1 MNTKSKFQWSE
12 ILLAICICFGFVIM
26 VASCSKDQAEP
37 KKEEPK
43 VEKLT
48 YANFAGVFF
57 QSKCSG
63 CHGASGIEAARAKW
77 IFSDYNSVKS
87 NISRINEQVLVLGAM
102 PRGGSLTAT
111 EKENLKKWIEAG
123 TPEK

>member
-1 MNTKSKFQWSE
+1 MNTKSKFQWGE
-12 ILLAICICFGFVIM
+12 ILLAKCICFGFVIM

-48 YANFAGVFF
+48 YANFAGAFF

-63 CHGASGIEAARAKW
+63 CHGTGGAGSGKW
-77 IFSDYNSVKS
+77 VFSGYTSVKNNS
-87 NISRINEQVLVLGAM
+87 AAIKAAISSGLMPQPANSLSASEKTRIIKWFDEGLL
-102 PRGGSLTAT
+102 
-111 EKENLKKWIEAG
+111 EK
-123 TPEK
+123 